1 MVAHPKSP
9 RLQRGP
15 RTRPLLQ
22 RTAGCV
28 ALALLLLLP
37 LVWDSGG
44 VEMFRGAKR
53 ELALALWAALAA
65 IFLAAN
71 TPGAAWRDSWWAPW
85 VGILAGGTL
94 SLAGADRAAAVALA
108 LLPVLLVALGWG
120 AIRQFSTAWKQRL
133 VTAAVLAGVTQA
145 ALALAF
151 IAPHRQPA
159 SWANLEPLAGRFQWL
174 GTLGNPGD
182 VAVFLVLPAL
192 LALSLA
198 LRGGSIRW
206 WLLAAGAL
214 QVGVILATGT
224 LTAGAALFLGSALLV
239 WRRISTR
246 RRLAGL
252 AGLLALVAVAIIASP
267 LRGRILAEVSAVRGT
282 GWTAA
287 GSYRAAG
294 FAAAAAMVA
303 SHPFTGV
310 GFGRF
315 EAHSFAFQHESV
327 LAERGRTLGLQT
339 GFGQAHNDLLQHT
352 AETGVLGLLL
362 AGAGVAFAFRRR
374 RGHGVLAEVPPLF
387 AAAVLLALSQFPL
400 HLAAVA
406 SQWVVLAALAV
417 PALEQPRVQPGWQFR
432 VRVTLA
438 LLLAATLAWV
448 AWQRH
453 TAWRGIRQGDLL
465 VQVLR
470 QAPSR
475 EGRREVARLALG
487 NLARR
492 ARWLPETWAPQ
503 VTLGNLAMEAGDP
516 FRARE
521 HLTRALALA
530 DRPEIRFNL
539 AMALAATSDRQGAL
553 AHLQR
558 AVELNPRV
566 FREISDPSLARDVRW
581 RLQASGYEG
590 RHPWAFADGSASSPS

>member
-1 MVAHPKSP
+1 MAQPKSP

-28 ALALLLLLP
+28 ALALILLVP
-37 LVWDSGG
+37 LVWDSGAA
-44 VEMFRGAKR
+44 EMFRGAKR

-65 IFLAAN
+65 IFLVAN
-71 TPGAAWRDSWWAPW
+71 TPGRAWRDSWWAPW
-85 VGILAGGTL
+85 AGILAGGVL
-94 SLAGADRAAAVALA
+94 SLAGADRATAVALA
-108 LLPVLLVALGWG
+108 LLPVLLAALGWG
-120 AIRQFSTAWKQRL
+120 AVRQLSAAWRQRL
-133 VTAAVLAGVTQA
+133 VMAVVLAGVTQA
-145 ALALAF
+145 VVALLF
-151 IAPHRQPA
+151 TAPHRQPA
-159 SWANLEPLAGRFQWL
+159 SWANLEPLAGRYQWL
-174 GTLGNPGD
+174 GSLGNPGD

-198 LRGGSIRW
+198 LTAGAVRW
-206 WLLAAGAL
+206 WLLAAGTL
-214 QVGVILATGT
+214 QAGVILATGT
-224 LTAGAALFLGSALLV
+224 LTASAALFVGCTILA
-239 WRRISTR
+239 WRRIPAG

-252 AGLLALVAVAIIASP
+252 AALLALLAVVIVASP
-267 LRGRILAEVSAVRGT
+267 LRGRILAEFSSVRGT

-294 FAAAAAMVA
+294 FATAAAMVA

-315 EAHSFAFQHESV
+315 EAHSFVFQEEHV

-339 GFGQAHNDLLQHT
+339 GFGQAHNDPLQHT
-352 AETGVLGLLL
+352 AESGVLGLLL
-362 AGAGVAFAFRRR
+362 VGAGFVVAFRQR
-374 RGHGVLAEVPPLF
+374 RGHGVLNDVPPLL
-387 AAAVLLALSQFPL
+387 AAAILLALSQFPL
-400 HLAAVA
+400 HVAAVA
-406 SQWVVLAALAV
+406 SQWAVLAALAI
-417 PALEQPRVQPGWQFR
+417 PALEQPQLPPGWRYR
-432 VRVTLA
+432 VRVALA
-438 LLLAATLAWV
+438 LLLAAGLAWM

-465 VQVLR
+465 VQVLH

-475 EGRREVARLALG
+475 EGRREVSRLALA
-487 NLARR
+487 NLAQRT
-492 ARWLPETWAPQ
+492 RWLPGTWAPQ
-503 VTLGNLAMEAGDP
+503 MTLGNLAMEAGDP
-516 FRARE
+516 FQARE
-521 HLTRALALA
+521 HFTRALALA

-566 FREISDPSLARDVRW
+566 FREISDPSLAREVRW
-581 RLQASGYEG
+581 RLQASGYEQ
-590 RHPWAFADGSASSPS
+590 RHPWVFEGGSGNPAS